1 MLGERG
7 PAEPGTYMLAVSG
20 VAVPPRAAWGGV
32 SRFRVSAQGGC
43 CRLWLLQAPAAAAAA
58 GAAAAA
64 TLAHAAAAGA
74 AGAGDV

>member
-43 CRLWLLQAPAAAAAA
+43 CRLWLLQAPAAAAA